1 MTAVVP
7 PGCAAGS
14 VITVEVQHLEE
25 PRTPQDAMLHAV
37 HDPEVEAPEAV
48 EAISA
53 SESPVALSPSEGNR
67 VTLKPHLD
75 LGGQARSEPGSPLKR
90 PATHRSVA
98 ESPFNSP
105 KFEKKREWTD
115 EEMAA
120 GKWLAEAD
128 AVLICCGSG
137 SRAAPLQAA
146 GGRVYSNEED
156 FARQYPSMCDWG
168 YKTAVDCSEI
178 LSDGKLSIYERWA
191 FWAEHTEK
199 MNEIPMDEDTLDALA
214 VAVGEKDYFVYS
226 FTAESF
232 FHKAGFDSRRIYSAA
247 GSWEFLQCAK
257 ACSSSS
263 VFPSCEAVHEIL
275 SNLREYSVV
284 TNDCLPKCSH
294 CGGDCIPNVRLNDK
308 FCHERYS
315 EGLSNLISWLEE
327 IAASKTRLV
336 IVELDSAFKANRLS
350 AFPMESIAADLASCA
365 LVRFSNERHL
375 A

>member
-1 MTAVVP
+1 M
-7 PGCAAGS
+7 
-14 VITVEVQHLEE
+14 
-25 PRTPQDAMLHAV
+25 
-37 HDPEVEAPEAV
+37 
-48 EAISA
+48 
-53 SESPVALSPSEGNR
+53 
-67 VTLKPHLD
+67 
-75 LGGQARSEPGSPLKR
+75 
-90 PATHRSVA
+90 
-98 ESPFNSP
+98 
-105 KFEKKREWTD
+105 
-115 EEMAA
+115 
-120 GKWLAEAD
+120 
-128 AVLICCGSG
+128 
-137 SRAAPLQAA
+137 
-146 GGRVYSNEED
+146 YSNEED

-263 VFPSCEAVHEIL
+263 VFPSSEAVHEIL

-365 LVRFSNERHL
+365 LVRFSNERYPWVPAVLSKAVGLPTKSFHELPELLAHAESADGQMLSVAAEKEVEQAAESRKLQRQERDLSVEPIHWRRILQHL
-375 A
+375 GEDLFNCAYERSM